1 MKQLILFLLLF
12 LLVVPM
18 YGQVIEGVKHIEI
31 VSEIQDTMALLNKK
45 DIDKINQVFF
55 EKEKLDSLNRTNEE
69 LVSLYQAKCLSLLN
83 ISSLKDDIIKDKD
96 LLIDE
101 TKDALEAKY
110 EDQKLETKKMRNKK
124 LIWQGISIAE
134 IAIFLIIIL

>member
-55 EKEKLDSLNRTNEE
+55 EREKLDSLNRANEE
-69 LVSLYQAKCLSLLN
+69 LISLYQAKCLSLLN

-101 TKDALEAKY
+101 TKTSLEAKY

-124 LIWQGISIAE
+124 LI
-134 IAIFLIIIL
+134 

>member
-55 EKEKLDSLNRTNEE
+55 EREKLDSLNRANEE
-69 LVSLYQAKCLSLLN
+69 LVSLYQVKCLSLLN

-124 LIWQGISIAE
+124 LI
-134 IAIFLIIIL
+134 

>member
-55 EKEKLDSLNRTNEE
+55 EREKLDSLNRANEE
-69 LVSLYQAKCLSLLN
+69 LISLYQAKCLSLLN

-101 TKDALEAKY
+101 TKTSLEAKY

>member
-55 EKEKLDSLNRTNEE
+55 EREKLDSLNRANEE
-69 LVSLYQAKCLSLLN
+69 LISLYQVKCLSLLN

-110 EDQKLETKKMRNKK
+110 EDQKLETKKMKNKK

-134 IAIFLIIIL
+134 IAIFLIIVL

>member
-1 MKQLILFLLLF
+1 MKKLITILFLFFSILG
-12 LLVVPM
+12 
-18 YGQVIEGVKHIEI
+18 YSQTIEGVKHIEI

-55 EKEKLDSLNRTNEE
+55 EREKLDSLNRANEE
-69 LVSLYQAKCLSLLN
+69 LISLYQAKCLSLLN
-83 ISSLKDDIIKDKD
+83 IGCLTYDIIKDKD
-96 LLIDE
+96 FLIDE

-124 LIWQGISIAE
+124 LI
-134 IAIFLIIIL
+134 

>member
-55 EKEKLDSLNRTNEE
+55 EREKIRFS
-69 LVSLYQAKCLSLLN
+69 
-83 ISSLKDDIIKDKD
+83 
-96 LLIDE
+96 
-101 TKDALEAKY
+101 
-110 EDQKLETKKMRNKK
+110 
-124 LIWQGISIAE
+124 
-134 IAIFLIIIL
+134 

>member
-1 MKQLILFLLLF
+1 MKQLILFLLL
-12 LLVVPM
+12 LLTIPI

-31 VSEIQDTMALLNKK
+31 VSEIQDTMALLNKP
-45 DIDKINQVFF
+45 DIDKINWVFF
-55 EKEKLDSLNRTNEE
+55 ERNKLDSLNKVNEE
-69 LVSLYQAKCLSLLN
+69 LVMAYQAKCLQLLQ
-83 ISSLKDDIIKDKD
+83 ISDLKDGIIKDKD

-110 EDQKLETKKMRNKK
+110 EDQKLETKKMKNKK

-134 IAIFLIIIL
+134 IAIFLIIVL

>member
-1 MKQLILFLLLF
+1 MKQLILFLLL
-12 LLVVPM
+12 LLTIPI

-31 VSEIQDTMALLNKK
+31 VSEIQDTMALLNKP
-45 DIDKINQVFF
+45 DIDKINWVFF
-55 EKEKLDSLNRTNEE
+55 ERNKLDSLNKVNEE
-69 LVSLYQAKCLSLLN
+69 LVMAYQAKCLQLLQ
-83 ISSLKDDIIKDKD
+83 ISDLKDGIIKDKD
-96 LLIDE
+96 FLINE

-110 EDQKLETKKMRNKK
+110 EDQKLETKKMKNKK

>member
-55 EKEKLDSLNRTNEE
+55 EREKLDSLNRTNEE
-69 LVSLYQAKCLSLLN
+69 LISLYQAKCLSLLN

-101 TKDALEAKY
+101 TKTLLEAKY

>member
-55 EKEKLDSLNRTNEE
+55 EKEKLDSLNRANEE
-69 LVSLYQAKCLSLLN
+69 LISLYQAKCLSLLN

-124 LIWQGISIAE
+124 LI
-134 IAIFLIIIL
+134 

>member
-18 YGQVIEGVKHIEI
+18 YGQVIERVKHIEI

-55 EKEKLDSLNRTNEE
+55 EREKLDSLNRANEE
-69 LVSLYQAKCLSLLN
+69 LISLYQAKCLSLLN

-101 TKDALEAKY
+101 TKTSLEAKY

>member
-1 MKQLILFLLLF
+1 MKQLILFLLL
-12 LLVVPM
+12 LLTIPI

-55 EKEKLDSLNRTNEE
+55 EREKLDSLNRANEE
-69 LVSLYQAKCLSLLN
+69 LISLYQAKCLSLLN
-83 ISSLKDDIIKDKD
+83 ISSLKDDIIKDKN

-101 TKDALEAKY
+101 TKTSLEAKY
-110 EDQKLETKKMRNKK
+110 EDQKLETKKMKNKK
-124 LIWQGISIAE
+124 LI
-134 IAIFLIIIL
+134 

>member
-18 YGQVIEGVKHIEI
+18 YGQVIERVKHIEI

-55 EKEKLDSLNRTNEE
+55 EREKLDSLNKVNED
-69 LVSLYQAKCLSLLN
+69 LVMVYQAKCLQLLQ
-83 ISSLKDDIIKDKD
+83 ISDLKDGIIKDKD

>member
-55 EKEKLDSLNRTNEE
+55 EREKLDSLNRANEE
-69 LVSLYQAKCLSLLN
+69 LISLYQTKCLSLLN
-83 ISSLKDDIIKDKD
+83 INSLKDDIIKDKD

-124 LIWQGISIAE
+124 LI
-134 IAIFLIIIL
+134 

>member
-55 EKEKLDSLNRTNEE
+55 EREKLDSLNRANEE
-69 LVSLYQAKCLSLLN
+69 LISLYQTKCLSLLN

-124 LIWQGISIAE
+124 LI
-134 IAIFLIIIL
+134 

>member
-1 MKQLILFLLLF
+1 MKKLITILFLFFSLLG
-12 LLVVPM
+12 
-18 YGQVIEGVKHIEI
+18 YSQTIEGVRHIEI

-55 EKEKLDSLNRTNEE
+55 EREKLDSLNKTNEE
-69 LVSLYQAKCLSLLN
+69 LISLYQSKCLSLLN

-101 TKDALEAKY
+101 TKTSLEAKY

-124 LIWQGISIAE
+124 LI
-134 IAIFLIIIL
+134 

>member
-12 LLVVPM
+12 LLVVPI

-55 EKEKLDSLNRTNEE
+55 EREKLDSLNRTNEE
-69 LVSLYQAKCLSLLN
+69 LLSLYQTKCLSLLN

-124 LIWQGISIAE
+124 LI
-134 IAIFLIIIL
+134 

>member
-18 YGQVIEGVKHIEI
+18 YGQVIERVKHIEI

-55 EKEKLDSLNRTNEE
+55 EREKLDSLNRANEE
-69 LVSLYQAKCLSLLN
+69 LISLYQAKCLSLLN

>member
-55 EKEKLDSLNRTNEE
+55 EREKLDSLNRANEE
-69 LVSLYQAKCLSLLN
+69 LVSLYQVKCLSLLN

-101 TKDALEAKY
+101 TKTSLEAKY

-134 IAIFLIIIL
+134 IAIFLIIVL

>member
-55 EKEKLDSLNRTNEE
+55 EREKLDSLNRANEE
-69 LVSLYQAKCLSLLN
+69 LISLYQAKCLSLLN

>member
-55 EKEKLDSLNRTNEE
+55 EREKLDSLNRANEE
-69 LVSLYQAKCLSLLN
+69 LISLYQTKCLSLLN

-110 EDQKLETKKMRNKK
+110 EDQKLETKKMKNKK

-134 IAIFLIIIL
+134 IAIFLIIVL

>member
-18 YGQVIEGVKHIEI
+18 YGQVIERVKHIEI

-55 EKEKLDSLNRTNEE
+55 EREKLDSLNRANEE
-69 LVSLYQAKCLSLLN
+69 LISLYQAKCLSLLN

-124 LIWQGISIAE
+124 LI
-134 IAIFLIIIL
+134 

>member
-1 MKQLILFLLLF
+1 MKQLILFLLL
-12 LLVVPM
+12 LLTIPI

-55 EKEKLDSLNRTNEE
+55 EREKLDSLNRANEE
-69 LVSLYQAKCLSLLN
+69 LISLYQTKCLSSLN

-101 TKDALEAKY
+101 TKDALEVKY

-124 LIWQGISIAE
+124 LI
-134 IAIFLIIIL
+134 

>member
-18 YGQVIEGVKHIEI
+18 YGQVIERVKHIEI

-55 EKEKLDSLNRTNEE
+55 EREKLDSLNRVNEE
-69 LVSLYQAKCLSLLN
+69 LISLYQAKCLSLLN
-83 ISSLKDDIIKDKD
+83 INSLKDDIIKDKD

-101 TKDALEAKY
+101 TKTSLEAKY

>member
-55 EKEKLDSLNRTNEE
+55 EREKLDSLNRTNEE
-69 LVSLYQAKCLSLLN
+69 LISLYQVKCLSLLN

-101 TKDALEAKY
+101 TKTSLEAKY

>member
-55 EKEKLDSLNRTNEE
+55 EREKLDSLNRTNEE
-69 LVSLYQAKCLSLLN
+69 LISLYQAKCLSLLN

-124 LIWQGISIAE
+124 LI
-134 IAIFLIIIL
+134 

>member
-1 MKQLILFLLLF
+1 MKQLILFLLL
-12 LLVVPM
+12 LLTIPI

-31 VSEIQDTMALLNKK
+31 VSEIQDTMALLNKP
-45 DIDKINQVFF
+45 DIDKINWVFF
-55 EKEKLDSLNRTNEE
+55 ERNKLDSLNKVNEE
-69 LVSLYQAKCLSLLN
+69 LVMAYQAKCLQLLQ
-83 ISSLKDDIIKDKD
+83 ISDLKDGIIKDKD

-110 EDQKLETKKMRNKK
+110 EDQKLETKKMKNKK

>member
-18 YGQVIEGVKHIEI
+18 YGHVIEGVKHIEI

-55 EKEKLDSLNRTNEE
+55 EKEKLDSLNRANEE
-69 LVSLYQAKCLSLLN
+69 LISLYQAKCLSLLN

-124 LIWQGISIAE
+124 LI
-134 IAIFLIIIL
+134 

>member
-55 EKEKLDSLNRTNEE
+55 EREKLDSLNKVNED
-69 LVSLYQAKCLSLLN
+69 LVMVYQTKCLQLLQ
-83 ISSLKDDIIKDKD
+83 ISDLKDGIIKDKD
-96 LLIDE
+96 FLINE

-124 LIWQGISIAE
+124 LI
-134 IAIFLIIIL
+134 

>member
-18 YGQVIEGVKHIEI
+18 YGQVIERVKHIEI

-55 EKEKLDSLNRTNEE
+55 EREKLDSLNRANE
-69 LVSLYQAKCLSLLN
+69 
-83 ISSLKDDIIKDKD
+83 
-96 LLIDE
+96 
-101 TKDALEAKY
+101 
-110 EDQKLETKKMRNKK
+110 
-124 LIWQGISIAE
+124 
-134 IAIFLIIIL
+134 

>member
-55 EKEKLDSLNRTNEE
+55 EREKLDSLNRANEE
-69 LVSLYQAKCLSLLN
+69 LISLYQAKCLSLLN

-101 TKDALEAKY
+101 TKDALEVKY

-124 LIWQGISIAE
+124 LI
-134 IAIFLIIIL
+134 

>member
-55 EKEKLDSLNRTNEE
+55 EREKLDSLNRANEE
-69 LVSLYQAKCLSLLN
+69 LISLYQVKCLSLLN

-124 LIWQGISIAE
+124 LI
-134 IAIFLIIIL
+134 

>member
-12 LLVVPM
+12 LLIVPM

-31 VSEIQDTMALLNKK
+31 VSEIQDTMALLNKP
-45 DIDKINQVFF
+45 DIDKINWVFF
-55 EKEKLDSLNRTNEE
+55 ERNKLDSLNKVNED
-69 LVSLYQAKCLSLLN
+69 LVMVYQAKCLQLLQ
-83 ISSLKDDIIKDKD
+83 ISDLKDGIIKDKD
-96 LLIDE
+96 FLINE

-110 EDQKLETKKMRNKK
+110 EDQKLETKKMKNKK

>member
-1 MKQLILFLLLF
+1 MKKLITILFLFFSILG
-12 LLVVPM
+12 
-18 YGQVIEGVKHIEI
+18 YGQTIEGVKHIEI

-55 EKEKLDSLNRTNEE
+55 EKEKLDSLNRANEE
-69 LVSLYQAKCLSLLN
+69 LISLYQAKCLSLLN

>member
-55 EKEKLDSLNRTNEE
+55 EREKLDSLNKVNED
-69 LVSLYQAKCLSLLN
+69 LVMVYQAKCLQLLQ
-83 ISSLKDDIIKDKD
+83 ISDLKDGIIKDKD